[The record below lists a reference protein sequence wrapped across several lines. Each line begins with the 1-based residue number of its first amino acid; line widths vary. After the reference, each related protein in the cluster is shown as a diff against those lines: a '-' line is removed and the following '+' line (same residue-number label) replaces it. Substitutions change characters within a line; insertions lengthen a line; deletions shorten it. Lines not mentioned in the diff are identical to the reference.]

1 MEKKS
6 WDDIPSLEGL
16 SMDWDYSPATA
27 SNKRSSIRMP
37 AKSLAQLFE
46 STEILA
52 RLAAED
58 QTYTVRVL
66 DVSEGGMAVA
76 IPVALAV
83 DLVVSVGF
91 FLGQRKIITKARIR
105 HIRQTEDGFITGL
118 AFLHLD
124 KEHAQFIR
132 ELYAAQVLSHSI

>member
-16 SMDWDYSPATA
+16 GMDWDYSPNAA
-27 SNKRSSIRMP
+27 SNKRSSIRIP
-37 AKSLAQLFE
+37 SNSLVKLFE
-46 STEILA
+46 SKEIQA
-52 RLAAED
+52 RLAAEG
-58 QTYTVRVL
+58 QSYTGRVV

-76 IPVALAV
+76 IPVALAA

-105 HIRQTEDGFITGL
+105 HVRQTDDGFVTGL
-118 AFLHLD
+118 AFLQLD
-124 KEHAQFIR
+124 KENAEFIR
-132 ELYAAQVLSHSI
+132 ELYAAQVLGHTI

>member
-76 IPVALAV
+76 IPVALAI

-105 HIRQTEDGFITGL
+105 HSRQAEDGFIIGL

>member
-16 SMDWDYSPATA
+16 GMDWDYSPNTA
-27 SNKRSSIRMP
+27 SNKRSSVRMP
-37 AKSLAQLFE
+37 ANSLAKLFE
-46 STEILA
+46 SKEILA
-52 RLAAED
+52 RLAAEG
-58 QTYTVRVL
+58 QSYTGRVV

-76 IPVALAV
+76 IPVALAA

-91 FLGQRKIITKARIR
+91 FLGQRKIIAKARIR
-105 HIRQTEDGFITGL
+105 HVRQTDESFVTGL

-124 KEHAQFIR
+124 KAHAEFIR
-132 ELYAAQVLSHSI
+132 ELYAAQVLSHTI